1 MRDGP
6 VVGAGAVV
14 LDDASRLLVVQRGQP
29 PGQGLWTLPGGRVER
44 GERLAD
50 AAVREVREE
59 TGLVVEV
66 AGVLGVHEVIGRQ
79 RHYVIVDHR
88 AHVTGGDLEAA
99 SDAADVRWVTRAELQ
114 HLETTDGLL
123 AFLDRHG
130 VELSP

>member
-1 MRDGP
+1 MSNGP

-14 LDDASRLLVVQRGQP
+14 LDDTSRLLVVQRGQP
-29 PGQGLWTLPGGRVER
+29 PGEGLWTLPGGRVEH

-50 AAVREVREE
+50 AVAREVLEE
-59 TGLVVEV
+59 TGLTIEV
-66 AGVLGVHEVIGRQ
+66 DEVLGVHEVIGER

-88 AHVTGGDLEAA
+88 ARVLAGELGAA
-99 SDAADVRWVTRAELQ
+99 TDAADVRWVTRSELE

-130 VELSP
+130 VELAP

>member
-29 PGQGLWTLPGGRVER
+29 PGEGLWTLPGGRVER

-50 AAVREVREE
+50 AAAREVREE

-79 RHYVIVDHR
+79 LHYVIVDHR
-88 AHVTGGDLEAA
+88 AHVTGGDLGAA
-99 SDAADVRWVTRAELQ
+99 SDAADVRWVTRTELQ